1 MRGILFS
8 SGEPLTPTTYYKAVL
23 IFMCSWAT
31 LATIGFVCLWFA
43 CGSLNQENK
52 ELTFDRDKW
61 EQTALSNRIEA
72 DNTAAGLEKARESL
86 AECSKKIEEQETTVV
101 TQADEITA
109 LKSGIKLLE
118 GMVEGYNTVPES
130 DYTEEDKTI
139 LAATIYAENYISGRY
154 EMMLTGSVVINRKN
168 SPLFPNTI
176 KDVVFQIDGEYEQYA
191 KRTKNIVERVL
202 RGEETIPNECYDL
215 AEILL
220 KYGSIAPPNVLYQ
233 AHFNQGNVFWEW
245 QGEEFCY

>member
-8 SGEPLTPTTYYKAVL
+8 SGEPLPPKKVFKVFV
-23 IFMCSWAT
+23 IFMCSLAII
-31 LATIGFVCLWFA
+31 ATIGCVCLWVA
-43 CGSLNQENK
+43 CDYLNHENK

-61 EQTALSNRIEA
+61 EQTALDNRIEA
-72 DNTAAGLEKARESL
+72 DNTAGEFEKACESL
-86 AECSKKIEEQETTVV
+86 TECSKKIEEQETTVI

-109 LKSGIKLLE
+109 LKDEIKLLE
-118 GMVEGYNTVPES
+118 EVIEGYNTTPES
-130 DYTEEDKTI
+130 DYTDTDKTI
-139 LAATIYAENYISGRY
+139 LAATMYAENYISGRY

-168 SPLFPNTI
+168 SPRFPNTI

-202 RGEETIPNECYDL
+202 RGEETIPSECYDL

-220 KYGSIAPPNVLYQ
+220 KHGSIAPPNVLYQ

-245 QGEEFCY
+245 KGEQFCY

>member
-1 MRGILFS
+1 MRGLLS
-8 SGEPLTPTTYYKAVL
+8 SGEPLPPKTVFKVFV
-23 IFMCSWAT
+23 IFMCSLAI
-31 LATIGFVCLWFA
+31 LATIGCICLWVA
-43 CGSLNQENK
+43 CDYLNQENK

-61 EQTALSNRIEA
+61 EQTALDNRIEA
-72 DNTAAGLEKARESL
+72 DNTAAGLERARENL
-86 AECSKKIEEQETTVV
+86 ADCSKKIEEQETTTA

-109 LKSGIKLLE
+109 LKDGIKLLE
-118 GMVEGYNTVPES
+118 GIIEGYNTVLES
-130 DYTEEDKTI
+130 DYTDTDKTI

-202 RGEETIPNECYDL
+202 RGEETIPSECYDL

-245 QGEEFCY
+245 KGEQFCY

>member
-1 MRGILFS
+1 MKDKLGEITIILALICT
-8 SGEPLTPTTYYKAVL
+8 GACIVIVVVGTIAKA
-23 IFMCSWAT
+23 
-31 LATIGFVCLWFA
+31 CLYDEMNA
-43 CGSLNQENK
+43 ENK

-61 EQTALSNRIEA
+61 EQTALDNRIES
-72 DNTAAGLEKARESL
+72 DNTAGELEKARENL
-86 AECSKKIEEQETTVV
+86 AECSKKIEEQETTIV

-109 LKSGIKLLE
+109 LKSEIKLLE
-118 GMVEGYNTVPES
+118 GIIEGYNTVPES
-130 DYTEEDKTI
+130 DYTDTDKTI
-139 LAATIYAENYISGRY
+139 LAATMYAENYTSGRY

-176 KDVVFQIDGEYEQYA
+176 KEVVFQIDGEYEQYA

-202 RGEETIPNECYDL
+202 RGEETIPSECYDL

-233 AHFNQGNVFWEW
+233 AHFNQGRVFWEW
-245 QGEEFCY
+245 KGEQFCY

>member
-1 MRGILFS
+1 MRRILFS
-8 SGEPLTPTTYYKAVL
+8 SCEPLTPKTYYKAVL
-23 IFMCSWAT
+23 IFMCSLAT
-31 LATIGFVCLWFA
+31 LATIGFICLWFA

-72 DNTAAGLEKARESL
+72 DNTAGELEKARENL
-86 AECSKKIEEQETTVV
+86 ADCSKKIEEQETTVV
-101 TQADEITA
+101 TQADETTA
-109 LKSGIKLLE
+109 LKSEIKLLE
-118 GMVEGYNTVPES
+118 GIVEGYNAVPES
-130 DYTEEDKTI
+130 DYTEEDKKI

-202 RGEETIPNECYDL
+202 KGEETIPSECYDL

-245 QGEEFCY
+245 KGEQFCY

>member
-1 MRGILFS
+1 MKDKLEKIV
-8 SGEPLTPTTYYKAVL
+8 T
-23 IFMCSWAT
+23 T
-31 LATIGFVCLWFA
+31 LALICMGACIVITVMGTIAKACLYDEMNA
-43 CGSLNQENK
+43 ENK

-61 EQTALSNRIEA
+61 EQTALDNRIEA
-72 DNTAAGLEKARESL
+72 DNTAAGLEKARENL
-86 AECSKKIEEQETTVV
+86 ADCSKKIEEQETTVV

-109 LKSGIKLLE
+109 LKSEIKLLE
-118 GMVEGYNTVPES
+118 GIVEGYNTVSES
-130 DYTEEDKTI
+130 DYTNEDKTI

-202 RGEETIPNECYDL
+202 KGEETIPSECYDL

-245 QGEEFCY
+245 KGEQFCY

>member
-1 MRGILFS
+1 MRGLLFS
-8 SGEPLTPTTYYKAVL
+8 SCEPLRPKTYYKAVL
-23 IFMCSWAT
+23 IFMCSLAT
-31 LATIGFVCLWFA
+31 LAIIGCICLWVT
-43 CGSLNQENK
+43 CDNLNQENK
-52 ELTFDRDKW
+52 GLTFDRDKW
-61 EQTALSNRIEA
+61 EQTALDNRIEA
-72 DNTAAGLEKARESL
+72 DNTAGELEKARENL
-86 AECSKKIEEQETTVV
+86 ADCSKKIEEQETTVV

-109 LKSGIKLLE
+109 LKDEIRLLE
-118 GMVEGYNTVPES
+118 GIIEGYNTVPES
-130 DYTEEDKTI
+130 DYTDTDKTI

-202 RGEETIPNECYDL
+202 RGEETIPSECYDL

-233 AHFNQGNVFWEW
+233 AHFNQGRVFWEW
-245 QGEEFCY
+245 KGEQFCY

>member
-1 MRGILFS
+1 MKDKLKKTVIILALICM
-8 SGEPLTPTTYYKAVL
+8 GACIVITVMGTIAKA
-23 IFMCSWAT
+23 
-31 LATIGFVCLWFA
+31 CLYDEMNA
-43 CGSLNQENK
+43 ENK
-52 ELTFDRDKW
+52 ELTHDRDKW
-61 EQTALSNRIEA
+61 EQTALDNRIEA

-109 LKSGIKLLE
+109 LKDEIKLLE
-118 GMVEGYNTVPES
+118 GIVEGYNTVPES

-168 SPLFPNTI
+168 SPLYPNTI

-191 KRTKNIVERVL
+191 KRTKGIIERVL
-202 RGEETIPNECYDL
+202 RGEETIPSECYDL

-220 KYGSIAPPNVLYQ
+220 KYGSITPSNVFYQ
-233 AHFNQGNVFWEW
+233 AHFKQGTGVFWEKD
-245 QGEEFCY
+245 GEYFCFG

>member
-1 MRGILFS
+1 MKDKLGKITIILALICM
-8 SGEPLTPTTYYKAVL
+8 GACIVIVVMGTIAKA
-23 IFMCSWAT
+23 
-31 LATIGFVCLWFA
+31 CLYDEMNA
-43 CGSLNQENK
+43 ENK

-61 EQTALSNRIEA
+61 EQTALDNRIEA
-72 DNTAAGLEKARESL
+72 DNTAGELEKARENL
-86 AECSKKIEEQETTVV
+86 AECSKKIEEQETTIV

-109 LKSGIKLLE
+109 LKDEIKLLE
-118 GMVEGYNTVPES
+118 GIIEGYNTVPES
-130 DYTEEDKTI
+130 DYTESDKKI
-139 LAATIYAENYISGRY
+139 LAATMYAENYISGRY

-202 RGEETIPNECYDL
+202 RGEETIPSECFDL

-245 QGEEFCY
+245 KGEQFCY